1 MRFSTCIQFSL
12 PLDLLLILYDWPKE
26 VFHCHLDFLVSCLS
40 KITNLTSIEL
50 LVAMQIFFDK
60 QYLEMRNVVVDLIA
74 TLQLKVF
81 VTLTY
86 R

>member
-1 MRFSTCIQFSL
+1 M
-12 PLDLLLILYDWPKE
+12 
-26 VFHCHLDFLVSCLS
+26 
-40 KITNLTSIEL
+40 ITNLTSIEL

-60 QYLEMRNVVVDLIA
+60 QYLEMRSVVVDLIA

-81 VTLTY
+81 VTLPY

>member
-1 MRFSTCIQFSL
+1 
-12 PLDLLLILYDWPKE
+12 
-26 VFHCHLDFLVSCLS
+26 
-40 KITNLTSIEL
+40 
-50 LVAMQIFFDK
+50 MQIFFDK
-60 QYLEMRNVVVDLIA
+60 QYLEMRSVVVDLIA